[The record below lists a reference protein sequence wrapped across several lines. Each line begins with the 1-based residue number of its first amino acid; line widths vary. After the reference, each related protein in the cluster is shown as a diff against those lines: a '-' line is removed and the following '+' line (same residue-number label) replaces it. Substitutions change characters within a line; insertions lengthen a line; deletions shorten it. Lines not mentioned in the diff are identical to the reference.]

1 MQLRLLCGMLF
12 CFVTVGFL
20 QAQDCA
26 KKLEQAQIAYKDGK
40 IEMIPELLDSQ
51 GSRCLDG
58 NGLTNNEKTNAYRL
72 LALTYLYLNERPKAE
87 EMMRRFLVLNPEY
100 KINSSV
106 DPPEFAEL
114 HATFRTHPVF
124 LIGAKLGGNVIGV
137 NVMKTFSVDKSDIA
151 RGEYLS
157 RLGYQAGVTLELPL
171 NNKMTIVGE
180 AYLASRTYEFKDVL
194 LNFANLTFRENQ
206 TWIDIPV
213 LFKYYFTETKVRP
226 FIQVGPSINLL
237 FGSSANAKRIDIVDS
252 ETQRE
257 VSGPAISLK
266 EQRNLFNFGVSGGGG
281 FRFDKLIGNGSLLL
295 EVRYNYALNNI
306 VKTENRTKNHELIYD
321 YGYIDNDFKVNNISF
336 SMGYIIPIYNPK
348 VIGRKKDFQY
358 NF

>member
-1 MQLRLLCGMLF
+1 
-12 CFVTVGFL
+12 
-20 QAQDCA
+20 
-26 KKLEQAQIAYKDGK
+26 
-40 IEMIPELLDSQ
+40 
-51 GSRCLDG
+51 
-58 NGLTNNEKTNAYRL
+58 
-72 LALTYLYLNERPKAE
+72 
-87 EMMRRFLVLNPEY
+87 
-100 KINSSV
+100 
-106 DPPEFAEL
+106 
-114 HATFRTHPVF
+114 
-124 LIGAKLGGNVIGV
+124 
-137 NVMKTFSVDKSDIA
+137 
-151 RGEYLS
+151 
-157 RLGYQAGVTLELPL
+157 
-171 NNKMTIVGE
+171 MTIVGE

-336 SMGYIIPIYNPK
+336 SMG
-348 VIGRKKDFQY
+348 
-358 NF
+358 